1 MRGREYFTT
10 LLFPRVFFFCERGGV
25 NDVVDMTTV
34 KFPEMNGKIV
44 VEFIARVIS
53 REFL

>member
-1 MRGREYFTT
+1 MRGREYLTT
-10 LLFPRVFFFCERGGV
+10 PLFPRVFSFVSGGGV

-44 VEFIARVIS
+44 VKFIARVIA